1 MQSKSRSIL
10 GNKVDTRTMYIGSER
25 FKMLNDAAIEISYQ
39 SGRQI
44 TASQM
49 AQYVLDNFLEK
60 GRVQILAELVTTS

>member
-1 MQSKSRSIL
+1 MQPKSRLII

-25 FKMLNDAAIEISYQ
+25 FKTLNDVAIEISYQ

-49 AQYVLDNFLEK
+49 AQYVLDNFLDRA
-60 GRVQILAELVTTS
+60 RVQILTELNPTT